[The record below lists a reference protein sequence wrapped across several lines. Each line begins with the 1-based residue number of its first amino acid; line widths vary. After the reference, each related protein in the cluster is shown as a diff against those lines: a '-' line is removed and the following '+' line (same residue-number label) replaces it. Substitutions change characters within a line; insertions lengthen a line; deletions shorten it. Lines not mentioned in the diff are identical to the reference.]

1 MNKTVEMK
9 MNNGNELEMN
19 NDDAVE
25 MNTQNTTEMKAK
37 NEPEMNNRNELEM
50 NRRNEP
56 EMNTHLK
63 MNKTVEM
70 NKRQTIKHIHNH
82 PPKNTTVTI
91 QEGIQTHTVLT
102 RLHYPKLIL
111 SIKTTAYTKS
121 QARKI
126 AREIRGAIL

>member
-37 NEPEMNNRNELEM
+37 NEPEMNN
-50 NRRNEP
+50 RNEP